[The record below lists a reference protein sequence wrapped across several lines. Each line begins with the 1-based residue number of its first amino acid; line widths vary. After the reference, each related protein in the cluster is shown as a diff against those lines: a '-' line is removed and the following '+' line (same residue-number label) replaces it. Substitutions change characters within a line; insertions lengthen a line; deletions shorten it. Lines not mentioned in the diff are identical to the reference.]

1 MTPVQIIAIVFAVLA
16 VVGAA
21 IGLGVWFVLSSPA
34 TPIAKPG
41 NQAYILSGPIKK
53 TLSGFSKPC
62 DGVYTLNTDTKRYER
77 DFGGIMHWLHLETN
91 EEGGQDKE
99 YITCMTTKPDETG
112 NVMDENW
119 GQRASNNVTFR

>member
-34 TPIAKPG
+34 TSIAKPG
-41 NQAYILSGPIKK
+41 NQTTDPITK

-77 DFGGIMHWLHLETN
+77 DFDGIMHWLHFETN
-91 EEGGQDKE
+91 DEEGQE